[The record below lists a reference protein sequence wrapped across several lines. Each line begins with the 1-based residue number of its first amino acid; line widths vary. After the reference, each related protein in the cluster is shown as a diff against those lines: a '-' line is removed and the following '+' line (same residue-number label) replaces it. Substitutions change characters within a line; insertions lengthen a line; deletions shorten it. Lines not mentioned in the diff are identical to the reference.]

1 MGNDG
6 HIVLIVDDEPGMCW
20 ALQNLLAVEGFDSRS
35 VQTGGAALQLIET
48 IVFTTALLDVML
60 PDMGG
65 LELARQIKSVV
76 PSIRIIMISG
86 YYYKD
91 DQDIKMAEES
101 GLVQG
106 FIAKPFLHEEV
117 IALIK
122 R

>member
-1 MGNDG
+1 MENDG

-20 ALQNLLAVEGFDSRS
+20 AIQNLLAVEGFDSRS
-35 VQTGGAALQLIET
+35 VQTGVAALQLIET

-91 DQDIKMAEES
+91 DQDIKMAVES

-122 R
+122 G